1 MASRVGHSR
10 PLADNRFPSSPLA
23 TIQDL
28 AAAERARK
36 QADLEKEELAEE
48 LASSVSGRYGA
59 TAGVRGVLDSDA
71 DVEAADRRAS
81 QTCFH
86 AESDRRFS

>member
-1 MASRVGHSR
+1 MDSE
-10 PLADNRFPSSPLA
+10 PFPADNRFPSSPP
-23 TIQDL
+23 TTVQDL

-59 TAGVRGVLDSDA
+59 TWGASGVLDSDEA
-71 DVEAADRRAS
+71 GEAAHRAAS
-81 QTCFH
+81 F
-86 AESDRRFS
+86 